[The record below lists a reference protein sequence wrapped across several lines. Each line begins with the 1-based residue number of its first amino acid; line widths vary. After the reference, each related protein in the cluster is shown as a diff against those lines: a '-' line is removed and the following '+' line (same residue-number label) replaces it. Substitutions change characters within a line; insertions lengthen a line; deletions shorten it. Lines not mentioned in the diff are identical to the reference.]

1 MIWSDLT
8 KAFDGPLY
16 DFGQTNGIAV
26 FLENIDAPTTA
37 DTPWLSGFM
46 LPAVVEQ
53 ADLSVTEFRNGI
65 YQIDINYPQNNGSKP
80 INAMADL
87 LNQTFKTGASFS
99 FGEICAVVQSFEM
112 GPLIVSNGWATRSVS
127 VNWHSYTMR
136 L

>member
-37 DTPWLSGFM
+37 DTSWLSGFM

-53 ADLSVTEFRNGI
+53 AV
-65 YQIDINYPQNNGSKP
+65 
-80 INAMADL
+80 
-87 LNQTFKTGASFS
+87 
-99 FGEICAVVQSFEM
+99 
-112 GPLIVSNGWATRSVS
+112 
-127 VNWHSYTMR
+127 
-136 L
+136 